1 MAIIPEQQ
9 VQTSTLRGVD
19 PTQFLQQA
27 YREQQANVAAFNQ
40 MNATIQQEAQKFI
53 QKQEE
58 KKQKE
63 MTYSAI
69 LPYIQQMSGGDAKQ
83 ADALA
88 KQIAG
93 NPASSSAILNMVKM
107 SQEQEAKAADQAALQ
122 KAVAVSTTPE
132 GGIDPSIFLSSFI
145 NLGGGNVEGAVKF
158 ASQARE
164 AEEGQFKP
172 RKIDLGDGITVVQ
185 TGQNTSQVV
194 TPSGDA
200 KLPAGVQVRQYE
212 AKQLEEAIKAYHQGD
227 DAKVNTIFLQLDF
240 TSKITG
246 QPLDPLDIF
255 GERKPLPESKVPSIS
270 DSGEG
275 EQTATSLD
283 DLVSKY
289 QQ

>member
-88 KQIAG
+88 KQIAS
-93 NPASSSAILNMVKM
+93 NPASSSAILNMVQM

-122 KAVAVSTTPE
+122 KAFAVSRTPE
-132 GGIDPSIFLSSFI
+132 GGTDYSLLIPSFI
-145 NLGGGNVEGAVKF
+145 EFGGSNVEGAAKF
-158 ASQARE
+158 VSQARK
-164 AEEGQFKP
+164 AEEGQFEPKA
-172 RKIDLGDGITVVQ
+172 IDLGNGITVVQ
-185 TGQNTSQVV
+185 TGPNTSQVI

-200 KLPAGVQVRQYE
+200 KIPAGVQVRQYE
-212 AKQLEEAIKAYHQGD
+212 AKQLEEAMQAYHQGD
-227 DAKVNTIFLQLDF
+227 DAKVNTIFLQLDLIN
-240 TSKITG
+240 KITG
-246 QPLDPLDIF
+246 QPLDPFDIF
-255 GERKPLPESKVPSIS
+255 GERKQLPESEVPSLS

-275 EQTATSLD
+275 GQTTTSLD

>member
-9 VQTSTLRGVD
+9 VQTSTLRGAD

-132 GGIDPSIFLSSFI
+132 GRIDPSIFLSSFI
-145 NLGGGNVEGAVKF
+145 NLGGRNVEGAVKF

-164 AEEGQFKP
+164 AEEGQFEP

-185 TGQNTSQVV
+185 TGRNTSQVV

-227 DAKVNTIFLQLDF
+227 DAKVNTIFLQLDL

-246 QPLDPLDIF
+246 QPLDPFDIF